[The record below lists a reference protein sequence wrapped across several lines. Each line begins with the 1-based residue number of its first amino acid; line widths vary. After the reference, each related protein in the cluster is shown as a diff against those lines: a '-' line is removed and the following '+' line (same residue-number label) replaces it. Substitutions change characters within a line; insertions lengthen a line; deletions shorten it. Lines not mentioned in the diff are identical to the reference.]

1 LNLSQVIEIL
11 EAVVLTGTPP
21 EDMDITWACA
31 TDLMSEVL
39 FYSKEDSIL
48 LTGLSKA
55 QAVRTA
61 EIADI
66 RTVIFTR
73 GKEPD
78 AEVIE
83 LAKRKHINLLLTP
96 FSLFSAAGKLY
107 EGGLRCCPE
116 NNDR

>member
-1 LNLSQVIEIL
+1 MTIGKIIELL
-11 EAVVLTGTPP
+11 EAVVLTG
-21 EDMDITWACA
+21 DIDSGRAIVWACA

-39 FYSKEDSIL
+39 YYSKENSLL

-66 RTVIFTR
+66 KTVVFTR

-83 LAKRKHINLLLTP
+83 LAKTKNITLLVTP
-96 FSLFSAAGKLY
+96 LSLFSAAGKLY

-116 NNDR
+116 NS

>member
-1 LNLSQVIEIL
+1 MTIGRIIELL
-11 EAVVLTGTPP
+11 EAVVLTGAI
-21 EDMDITWACA
+21 DSDRAIVWACA

-39 FYSKEDSIL
+39 YYSKENSLL

-66 RTVIFTR
+66 KTVVFTR

-83 LAKRKHINLLLTP
+83 LAKNKNITLLVTP
-96 FSLFSAAGKLY
+96 LSLFSAAGKLY

-116 NNDR
+116 AS